1 MKLTKTESEF
11 LEHMKSLRKNDWYL
25 YLAIMCMMNATI
37 KDRGDNSP
45 IGRDVSAASSGDLKR
60 AIKRL
65 AGEFCSSLQ
74 LGFLPLIAHSSLT
87 GGPLCSKICVT
98 SYSATPGAVL
108 VSLERSLA
116 LSVRQRR
123 QVQFQS
129 LSHF

>member
-45 IGRDVSAASSGDLKR
+45 IGRDVSAASNGDLKR

-65 AGEFCSSLQ
+65 RQSASPVISPYIEMTAQYIRMEL
-74 LGFLPLIAHSSLT
+74 LHKE
-87 GGPLCSKICVT
+87 GPT
-98 SYSATPGAVL
+98 HETDRSAQ
-108 VSLERSLA
+108 ED
-116 LSVRQRR
+116 
-123 QVQFQS
+123 
-129 LSHF
+129 